1 MAYWLMKSNPRFFG
15 IDDLRRL
22 DTEAW
27 DGVRNYRARNFMRD
41 DMTVGDKVFF
51 YHSSAKPSG
60 VAGIM
65 TISQAGYPD
74 PTQFHPEHR
83 HYDPKATEEEP
94 RWFMV
99 DVTFEQ
105 AFNDTL
111 PLSQLKFLPALED
124 SLLLRKGCEQLI
136 IIPLEPKHWRTIIDM
151 AETLGLLDDP
161 VEGLADEEVND
172 KK

>member
-15 IDDLRRL
+15 IEDLQRL
-22 DTEAW
+22 GTECW

-41 DMTVGDKVFF
+41 DMKVGDKVFF

-65 TISQAGYPD
+65 TVIQAGYPD

-83 HYDPKATEEEP
+83 HYDPIATIETP
-94 RWFMV
+94 RWYMV

-105 AFNDTL
+105 AFKATL
-111 PLSQLKFLPALED
+111 PLSELKFIPTLED
-124 SLLLRKGCEQLI
+124 SLLLRKGCEQLT
-136 IIPLEPKHWRTIIDM
+136 IIPLEPKHWRAIMDM
-151 AETLGLLDDP
+151 AEMLELVP
-161 VEGLADEEVND
+161 NS
-172 KK
+172 

>member
-15 IDDLRRL
+15 IEDLQRL
-22 DTEAW
+22 GTECW

-41 DMTVGDKVFF
+41 DMKVGDKVFF

-65 TISQAGYPD
+65 TVTQAGYPD

-83 HYDPKATEEEP
+83 HYDPIATIEAP
-94 RWFMV
+94 RWYMV

-105 AFNDTL
+105 AFKGTL
-111 PLSQLKFLPALED
+111 PLSELKFIPTLED
-124 SLLLRKGCEQLI
+124 SLLLRKGCEQLTV
-136 IIPLEPKHWRTIIDM
+136 IPLEPKHWQAIIDM
-151 AETLGLLDDP
+151 AKMLELVP
-161 VEGLADEEVND
+161 NS
-172 KK
+172 